1 MSKVIT
7 IGREFGSG
15 GREIGRRL
23 AEALQIAYYDQ
34 EIVTELVNRTAL
46 AEEYIRNMEEK
57 KPLPLMPITIG
68 RTFWLPK
75 NSFQDNYIS
84 VIKRETEIIREVAE
98 KSDCV
103 IVGRC
108 ADFVLR
114 DKELFR
120 LFVYADMPFKMKRCR
135 TKGESPEQIDD
146 KKLRQYIQSVD
157 KRRAQYYQFFTDQ
170 IWGDK
175 ANYDLCVN
183 STYMDMKQIVSML
196 TKIVM
201 L

>member
-1 MSKVIT
+1 M
-7 IGREFGSG
+7 
-15 GREIGRRL
+15 
-23 AEALQIAYYDQ
+23 
-34 EIVTELVNRTAL
+34 
-46 AEEYIRNMEEK
+46 
-57 KPLPLMPITIG
+57 
-68 RTFWLPK
+68 
-75 NSFQDNYIS
+75 
-84 VIKRETEIIREVAE
+84 IKRETEIIREVAE

-135 TKGESPEQIDD
+135 IKGESPEQIDD

-183 STYMDMKQIVSML
+183 STHMDMKQIVSML